1 MPFALEKLQALCK
14 HLVEREQPEVQ
25 PDPAAI
31 VAAHIEAEQLTGG
44 RPEDEAAAV
53 FMALARRSRALGSI
67 AKAVVP
73 TAARAVAFEN
83 GRELARTDAELALD
97 RLRILRGAITWG
109 ELRAAFA
116 ERLRPIGAPEMTP
129 PKRPR

>member
-1 MPFALEKLQALCK
+1 MPFALEKLQMLCE
-14 HLVEREQPEVQ
+14 HLVGREHPEVE

-31 VAAHIEAEQLTGG
+31 VAAHIEAEQLAGG
-44 RPEDEAAAV
+44 RHEDEAAAL

-73 TAARAVAFEN
+73 AAARAVAFGN
-83 GRELARTDAELALD
+83 GRELARADAELALD
-97 RLRILRGAITWG
+97 RLRILRGAMTWE

-116 ERLRPIGAPEMTP
+116 ARLRPIGAPETTP